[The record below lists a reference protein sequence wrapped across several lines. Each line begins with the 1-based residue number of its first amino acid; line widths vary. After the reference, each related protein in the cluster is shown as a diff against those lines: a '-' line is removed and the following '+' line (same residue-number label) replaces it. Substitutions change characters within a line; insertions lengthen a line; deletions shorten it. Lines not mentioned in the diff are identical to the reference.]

1 VDKLSSKNFSH
12 ELKNELCVE
21 GQIEKVSHPLVK
33 QVIAQVLAEKSI
45 DASRGSTFGE
55 GGGG

>member
-1 VDKLSSKNFSH
+1 MAVKNARNFSQD
-12 ELKNELCVE
+12 LKDQVTVADH
-21 GQIEKVSHPLVK
+21 IEVIQHPLVK

-45 DASRGSTFGE
+45 DKSYGSTFGE